1 MAPPGGGPMPGGAP
15 GGAGGD
21 VAKEAGTWLI
31 IGVIAG
37 FFCCCLGWLGAFFQY
52 QAKDLATKGNLAEA
66 QAKQKTGKTIIIV
79 SVVIGI
85 LIWILNI
92 VLNVMQNM

>member
-1 MAPPGGGPMPGGAP
+1 MPGGAP
-15 GGAGGD
+15 GGD

-37 FFCCCLGWLGAFFQY
+37 FFCCCLGWVGAFFQY
-52 QAKDLATKGNLAEA
+52 QAKDLATKGNMAEA
-66 QAKQKTGKTIIIV
+66 QSKQKTGKTIIIV
-79 SVVIGI
+79 AVVIGV

-92 VLNVMQNM
+92 VMQVMAQM